1 MTSASVASPRRTPLA
16 RWVLRGVLL
25 VVLPFASLNEIWS
38 PDVVPNALLAWTL
51 VREGDVDYDEYTKRP
66 GRLEPP
72 GTIGRLSDPYPGPDL
87 DREAYFFRACGVST
101 ATEPPQAIRSIGGPP
116 APGPSDRVCS
126 IFPPGIGILALPV
139 LVPVVLAEPLPELA
153 TLVRAGHLG
162 AAVIEALATLLLWS
176 VLTRFV
182 SARWALGLI
191 LLYALGTSV
200 RTVAS
205 QALWQHSGVHLAVA
219 GALWLV
225 LREGP
230 VSRLGELTAGVLLGL
245 GSVVRQTTALVAF
258 GIGGLERRR
267 LGSGFGVALRRAALA
282 SAGLLLGALP
292 LFAWNAIAFGDPFE
306 QGYGPKPFD
315 TNPALGLYGLLLSPS
330 RGLLVYGPYLAF
342 AFAALVL
349 AWRRP
354 GLVASRLRGL
364 SLVWLATLALYAT
377 YAEWWGGRV
386 FGARFLDDQAPVL
399 FAALAWGIGQGLLAG
414 RAARITFWIGAS
426 WSLLLFN
433 AAALV
438 YSNERWD
445 MRPENVNFAPE
456 RLFDWGDPQWL
467 AVLGD
472 LPSGGTRALAGAVLS
487 ALVVA
492 VLLRLELRTAPVR

>member
-1 MTSASVASPRRTPLA
+1 M
-16 RWVLRGVLL
+16 RWVMRGVLL
-25 VVLPFASLNEIWS
+25 VVLSFANLNEIWS

-51 VREGDVDYDEYTKRP
+51 VGERDVDYDEFVVRP
-66 GRLEPP
+66 DAYDPTQGGRA
-72 GTIGRLSDPYPGPDL
+72 L

-101 ATEPPQAIRSIGGPP
+101 ATEPPKAVRSVGGPP
-116 APGPSDRVCS
+116 APGPNDRVCS
-126 IFPPGIGILALPV
+126 IFPPGIGVLALPV
-139 LVPVVLAEPLPELA
+139 LLPVVI
-153 TLVRAGHLG
+153 LG
-162 AAVIEALATLLLWS
+162 AADGAPFEPAVVVLSGHLAAALIEALATLLLWS

-191 LLYALGTSV
+191 LLYFLGTSV

-205 QALWQHSGVHLAVA
+205 QALWQHAGVHLGVSA
-219 GALWLV
+219 ALWLV
-225 LREGP
+225 LRGAP
-230 VSRLGELTAGVLLGL
+230 VSRGREIVAGVLLGL
-245 GSVVRQTTALVAF
+245 GTVVRQTTAIAALGLGGVQSKRLGV
-258 GIGGLERRR
+258 GIGVTQRAL
-267 LGSGFGVALRRAALA
+267 FVVAGAV
-282 SAGLLLGALP
+282 LGALP
-292 LFAWNAIAFGDPFE
+292 LLAWNAIAFGDPFE

-315 TNPALGLYGLLLSPS
+315 TNIALGLYGLLLSPS
-330 RGLLVYGPYLAF
+330 RGLFVYAPYLLF
-342 AFAALVL
+342 AIAALVL

-364 SLVWLATLALYAT
+364 SLAWIATLLLYAA

-386 FGARFLDDQAPVL
+386 FGARFLDDLAPVL
-399 FAALAWGIGQGLLAG
+399 FAALAWGIGQGLLAA
-414 RAARITFWIGAS
+414 RAWRLAFWAAGA

-445 MRPENVNFAPE
+445 MTPENVNFAPE

-472 LPSGGTRALAGAVLS
+472 LPAGGVRAVVAAVLS

-492 VLLRLELRTAPVR
+492 LLIRQERVVASRA